1 MKLFVAKLIA
11 ENIDRTP
18 SQRYVIIDS
27 LDLDIPVLIANG
39 LKKFKKWKK
48 WMLDSIY
55 LEY

>member
-11 ENIDRTP
+11 ENIDRPP

-39 LKKFKKWKK
+39 LKKFKK
-48 WMLDSIY
+48 S
-55 LEY
+55 

>member
-39 LKKFKKWKK
+39 LKKFKKSENK
-48 WMLDSIY
+48 
-55 LEY
+55 